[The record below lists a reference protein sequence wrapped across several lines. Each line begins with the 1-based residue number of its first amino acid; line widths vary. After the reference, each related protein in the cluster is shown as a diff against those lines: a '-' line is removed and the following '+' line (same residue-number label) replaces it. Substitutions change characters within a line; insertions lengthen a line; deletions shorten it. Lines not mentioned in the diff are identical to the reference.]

1 MTCAYGWAV
10 SATAART
17 TKASLPKSGAQ
28 PGTKDIDREARE
40 SCGPTPRIVAAAA
53 APPCGYDQ
61 GLDQTPD
68 TRAARRLM
76 PGFSIRRDAS
86 SSKPG
91 SCVIAGCARQRSQ
104 RTLAI
109 SNARVQLG
117 PAKRRACS
125 PERALR
131 RQPMR
136 VRARHTPIH
145 TCPCKKLY
153 ATALRYDRNHC
164 TRCRKLRL
172 YVRNSLF
179 VGDGGLSDD
188 GSKSCLRSCVGL

>member
-1 MTCAYGWAV
+1 MNTHDDDLRVRFLG
-10 SATAART
+10 
-17 TKASLPKSGAQ
+17 
-28 PGTKDIDREARE
+28 
-40 SCGPTPRIVAAAA
+40 AAAA
-53 APPCGYDQ
+53 TPCIRHQD
-61 GLDQTPD
+61 PD
-68 TRAARRLM
+68 AGPVHCLM

-109 SNARVQLG
+109 SNAMVQLG

-125 PERALR
+125 PKRALR

-164 TRCRKLRL
+164 TRYRKLRL
-172 YVRNSLF
+172 YIRNSLF
-179 VGDGGLSDD
+179 VGDGGLSGD